1 MQISTLTFSFP
12 LHPGDTRAFR
22 AAVVEQVGLG
32 NSLFHGH
39 DNSEPGVTK
48 YTNQY
53 PLMKFG
59 VFRGRAYIMGMGAGA
74 QAILRQLIPAL
85 PDQLYIAGRPCN
97 TSDFKLTNRQWE
109 PEILSEYRTFGLYR
123 WIALNNDNYTSWK
136 EHEGRPAAR
145 RLILDRCLTGQLRN
159 LAKQTN
165 LADQRERIVAN
176 TLRVDKVKRIEWKS
190 AKLIAFNVVAEANFN
205 PYYGLGLGRVHSFGF
220 GEVCSERQY
229 QKLNMIRKKT
239 KQHST

>member
-1 MQISTLTFSFP
+1 MQISTLSFSFP

-22 AAVVEQVGLG
+22 AAIVEQIGLG

-48 YTNQY
+48 YTHQY
-53 PLMKFG
+53 PLIKFG
-59 VFRGRAYIMGMGAGA
+59 VYRGRAFIMGMGAGA

-85 PDQLYIAGRPCN
+85 PDQLLIAGRPCD

-109 PEILSEYRTFGLYR
+109 PEVLSEYRTFGLYQ
-123 WIALNNDNYTSWK
+123 WVALNKDNYESWK

-159 LAKQTN
+159 LAKQTE
-165 LADQRERIVAN
+165 LAEKREQIVARI
-176 TLRVDKVKRIEWKS
+176 LRTDKVKRIQWKS
-190 AKLIAFNVVAEANFN
+190 AKFIAFNVVAESNFN
-205 PYYGLGLGRVHSFGF
+205 PPAGLGLGRCHSFGF
-220 GEVCSERQY
+220 GEVCSERRY
-229 QKLNMIRKKT
+229 QLLTVKKS
-239 KQHST
+239 KQAVTNT